1 MKKIIL
7 FVAIICMILSW
18 NIINVAS
25 ANENK
30 VTAIYFYSSTCST
43 CQKLASFYK
52 DLEDKNKNLLIK
64 KYNITDLKNE
74 SLLDKYNNTYNVNE
88 DDEGIVPVVFIK
100 NTYLTGEKDIRSRL
114 ESIILENDGLNTIE
128 VQDMSVNHAADIK
141 KFINFKTVS
150 VFLAGLINGINPCS
164 MSMLLFFISLIMVKK
179 VNIMKIGIAFSAG
192 KFLAYLLLGTIFFE
206 LLSKLNIGWLHTAI
220 KIIMLIVIVILVTL
234 NLQDFFAAK
243 REKYNKIRVQLPTAF
258 RKFNHKI
265 IKKLANIADLKLIL
279 IVSFLLGM
287 IISLG
292 EFLCTGQIYLT
303 TIVTIL
309 QTNDSLNLQALFYL
323 LLYDLAFIIPL
334 LILTFGIYKGKEVF
348 DVSEVIRGKLH
359 IIKLI
364 NAGIFLLFGLFVI
377 IYF

>member
-1 MKKIIL
+1 MKKLVLIIT
-7 FVAIICMILSW
+7 IICMSLLM
-18 NIINVAS
+18 NIHNVAS
-25 ANENK
+25 AYENK
-30 VTAIYFYSSTCST
+30 VTAVYFYSSTCST
-43 CQKLASFYK
+43 CQKLTSFYNN
-52 DLEDKNKNLLIK
+52 LEEKHKNLIIK

-74 SLLDKYNNTYNVNE
+74 SLLDKYNNTYKVIE
-88 DDEGIVPVVFIK
+88 DDKGIVPVVFIK
-100 NTYLTGEKDIRSRL
+100 NTYLTGEKDIRSKL
-114 ESIILENDGLNTIE
+114 EKIIIKNDGLNTIE

-150 VFLAGLINGINPCS
+150 VFFAGLINGINPCS

-206 LLSKLNIGWLHTAI
+206 FLSKLNIGWLHTVI
-220 KIIMLIVIVILVTL
+220 KIVMIIVIVILVTF

-243 REKYNKIRVQLPTAF
+243 KEKYNKIRVQLPTAF
-258 RKFNHKI
+258 RKFNHRLI
-265 IKKLANIADLKLIL
+265 RKLTNIADLKLIL
-279 IVSFLLGM
+279 IVSFLLGIM
-287 IISLG
+287 ISLG

-309 QTNDSLNLQALFYL
+309 QTNDSLNFQAFLYL
-323 LLYDLAFIIPL
+323 VLYDLAFIIPL
-334 LILTFGIYKGKEVF
+334 LILSFGIYKGKEVF
-348 DVSEVIRGKLH
+348 DVSEVIREKLH

-364 NAGIFLLFGLFVI
+364 NVAIFFVFGLLVI